1 MLPAFL
7 IPETTVREAGSGLD
21 FNLGENAGGVLI
33 LTLGITR
40 ILEHESLDISIW
52 GSPDGSEWGRKPIIT
67 FPLKFYCGTYQ
78 VQLDLTERPEIQHLR
93 ARWHVKRW
101 GKGDPRPLFTIFL
114 FADVLQADVVQPALM
129 AVGA

>member
-1 MLPAFL
+1 MLPEFL
-7 IPETTVREAGSGLD
+7 IPETTVREAGSGQD
-21 FNLGENAGGVLI
+21 FSLGDTAGGVLL

-52 GSPDGSEWGRKPIIT
+52 GSPDGSEWGTKPIIT

-78 VQLDLTERPEIQHLR
+78 VQLDLSERPEIQYLR
-93 ARWHVKRW
+93 ARWQVNRW

-114 FADVLQADVVQPALM
+114 FADLLQPAAVM
-129 AVGA
+129 AIGA

>member
-1 MLPAFL
+1 MLPEFL
-7 IPETTVREAGSGLD
+7 IPETTVREAGSGPN
-21 FNLGENAGGVLI
+21 FNLGDTAGSVLL

-52 GSPDGSEWGRKPIIT
+52 GSPDGSDWGTKPIIT

-78 VQLDLTERPEIQHLR
+78 VQLDLTERPEIQCLR
-93 ARWHVKRW
+93 ARWQVNRW

-114 FADVLQADVVQPALM
+114 FADVLQPAVMM
-129 AVGA
+129 AMGAV